1 MAQLTTIPAS
11 STGSG
16 AALHGYLSVT
26 HGGLLFESLEPPVVN
41 RIAPL
46 RIFILC
52 FAAQNLIGAEVI
64 FSLQLFTLC
73 VTMHM
78 ITSE

>member
-1 MAQLTTIPAS
+1 MVVRLCPMVIFSLGLWSRLWPIRIP
-11 STGSG
+11 
-16 AALHGYLSVT
+16 
-26 HGGLLFESLEPPVVN
+26 
-41 RIAPL
+41 PL
-46 RIFILC
+46 RTFILC